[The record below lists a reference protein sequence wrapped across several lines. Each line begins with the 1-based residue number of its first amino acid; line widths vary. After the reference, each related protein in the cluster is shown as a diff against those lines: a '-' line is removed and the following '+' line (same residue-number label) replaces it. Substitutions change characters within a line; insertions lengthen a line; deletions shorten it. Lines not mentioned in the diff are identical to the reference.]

1 MLGTRASCEFDSVLR
16 LLYPSLPP
24 RPLDKI
30 DLLSSI
36 DRARVA
42 RLDRARS
49 SSTAAATTASAS
61 ASAAVGDDAVQ
72 HMYEQ
77 MGRTLLAPKGQ
88 TAYDHLESEA
98 VTGVPQR
105 SAQVPPKGVAKLRG
119 IAKGCN
125 CSAWSALRPCSSC
138 SYRPN
143 VPPRPARCNPRVRG
157 CNPTCQRLQPHAPD
171 LQPLRNPAIAVAAQ
185 ERVSAA
191 ALLLVGLRPSAAG
204 SVLPAYA
211 AAARLRFGVR

>member
-143 VPPRPARCNPRVRG
+143 VPPRPARCNP
-157 CNPTCQRLQPHAPD
+157 TCQRLQPHAPD

>member
-143 VPPRPARCNPRVRG
+143 VPPRPARCNPRARG